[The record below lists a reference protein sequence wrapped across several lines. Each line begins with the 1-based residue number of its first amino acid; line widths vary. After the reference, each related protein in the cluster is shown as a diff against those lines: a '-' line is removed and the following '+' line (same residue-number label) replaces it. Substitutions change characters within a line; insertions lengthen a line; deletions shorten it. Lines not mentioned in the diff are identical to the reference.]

1 MELLDNEEKQ
11 FNPLGKTL
19 TFVAAIFYIIA
30 GFACIYSMQPCWE
43 VYSLWLSMGVKPSA
57 EQLDAPMKLAATG
70 QIAATFPIIIAFACQ
85 RMAFSK
91 YAYSPLWM
99 WQLLVVS
106 CVVSI
111 LGSFLPFSPI
121 ILILTG
127 FNIFHLMK
135 KKGIYF
141 EFKE

>member
-30 GFACIYSMQPCWE
+30 GLACMYAIPPSWNIYA
-43 VYSLWLSMGVKPSA
+43 LWLSTGVKPTSVDVDP
-57 EQLDAPMKLAATG
+57 QMKRAATG

-85 RMAFSK
+85 RMAFLK

-121 ILILTG
+121 ILILTA
-127 FNIFHLMK
+127 FNIVHLVK
-135 KKGIYF
+135 KKKIYF

>member
-30 GFACIYSMQPCWE
+30 GLACIYSIQPCWE
-43 VYSLWLSMGVKPSA
+43 VYSLWAHMGVKPSA

-70 QIAATFPIIIAFACQ
+70 QIAATFPIIIAFTCQ

-91 YAYSPLWM
+91 YLYSPLWM

-106 CVVSI
+106 CVVSV

-121 ILILTG
+121 ILILTA
-127 FNIFHLMK
+127 FNIVHLVK
-135 KKGIYF
+135 KKRIYF